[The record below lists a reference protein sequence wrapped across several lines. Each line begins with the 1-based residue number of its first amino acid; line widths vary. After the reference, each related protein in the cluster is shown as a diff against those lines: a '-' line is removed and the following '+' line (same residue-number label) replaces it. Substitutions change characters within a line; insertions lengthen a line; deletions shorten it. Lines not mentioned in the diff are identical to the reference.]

1 MNSNNYALIMAG
13 GIGSRFWPSSR
24 KKRPKQFQD
33 FMGQG
38 KTLIQQTYNRFKIF
52 IPKEN
57 IFILTNELHE
67 QLVLEQ
73 IKEIDPSRI
82 LLEPSMKNTAP
93 CILYASLK
101 IKKINPL
108 AIILTAPSD
117 HLIKDDLS
125 FSNNIKLAFDYVRS
139 NSVLITFAVKPNRPD
154 TGYGYL
160 EREEKKLKIFPVKKF
175 IEKPSLKK
183 AKIYLKSENYFWNS
197 GIFVWKVKD
206 IISAYK
212 KFQPK
217 MFKLLY
223 NGFSFYN
230 TSDEIIF
237 INKNYSLLEDISIDY
252 AIMEKCNN
260 CFSIIA
266 DFDWSDIGTW
276 TSLHD
281 KTEKNKDFNVVVKDN
296 IFLKDVK
303 RSLIYNNSK
312 QLIVASGLKDFIV
325 VLNDDVLLIYPKGDD
340 QKLKEIVENVKSK
353 YGKKYE

>member
-108 AIILTAPSD
+108 AIILT
-117 HLIKDDLS
+117 
-125 FSNNIKLAFDYVRS
+125 
-139 NSVLITFAVKPNRPD
+139 
-154 TGYGYL
+154 
-160 EREEKKLKIFPVKKF
+160 
-175 IEKPSLKK
+175 
-183 AKIYLKSENYFWNS
+183 
-197 GIFVWKVKD
+197 
-206 IISAYK
+206 
-212 KFQPK
+212 
-217 MFKLLY
+217 
-223 NGFSFYN
+223 
-230 TSDEIIF
+230 
-237 INKNYSLLEDISIDY
+237 
-252 AIMEKCNN
+252 
-260 CFSIIA
+260 
-266 DFDWSDIGTW
+266 
-276 TSLHD
+276 
-281 KTEKNKDFNVVVKDN
+281 
-296 IFLKDVK
+296 
-303 RSLIYNNSK
+303 
-312 QLIVASGLKDFIV
+312 
-325 VLNDDVLLIYPKGDD
+325 
-340 QKLKEIVENVKSK
+340 
-353 YGKKYE
+353 